1 MSIYILLV
9 NFILIS
15 YNFILNSL
23 NNSDQIKKIKYINSH
38 FYLCDFIYINNIIK
52 HKTGKYGYILIII

>member
-15 YNFILNSL
+15 YNLILNSL

-38 FYLCDFIYINNIIK
+38 FYLFM
-52 HKTGKYGYILIII
+52 